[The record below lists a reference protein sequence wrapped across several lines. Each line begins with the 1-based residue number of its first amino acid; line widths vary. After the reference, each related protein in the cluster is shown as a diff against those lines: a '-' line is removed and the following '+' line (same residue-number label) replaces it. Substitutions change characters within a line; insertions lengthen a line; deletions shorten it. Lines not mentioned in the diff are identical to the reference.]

1 LNSEIEKDYY
11 VKILA
16 QKLMLEANLIYRELR
31 AADNAPNPVKK
42 NKTQIS
48 RDNIQYGN
56 YSKDEKILA
65 AMLKS
70 PKIFARIKASL
81 GLNFFARPEYATMVN
96 CYNRLEGSGEKKLQ
110 QLGEIMNQE
119 GLAASYA
126 RIIFLMEDLDIDE
139 AQISE
144 FIRRV
149 QAIKMEARWQK
160 IYQQIIF
167 LRSEGDFNHLL
178 KFILNLDI
186 FLNKTREGGIE

>member
-1 LNSEIEKDYY
+1 
-11 VKILA
+11 
-16 QKLMLEANLIYRELR
+16 
-31 AADNAPNPVKK
+31 
-42 NKTQIS
+42 
-48 RDNIQYGN
+48 
-56 YSKDEKILA
+56 
-65 AMLKS
+65 
-70 PKIFARIKASL
+70 
-81 GLNFFARPEYATMVN
+81 
-96 CYNRLEGSGEKKLQ
+96 
-110 QLGEIMNQE
+110 MNQE